1 MPTPKIYEFSFIS
14 KYIENRGEYD
24 DLKSFLEILLNKYE
38 KILKNVDNYIK
49 KKINKYYEFYRYINK
64 FVNEDPYL
72 SKTKSIGFSYSS
84 GFNPSDMNVDKKKF
98 IEIYQTNVFL
108 IKFLLSRLDIEKGE
122 QYYLNTNFEKLPDDM
137 IGKIYENLDEKSRN
151 VMKLTNRYFHE
162 HFYKLADSYPLLD
175 TIVEKSVEQFS
186 YGYFLKK
193 FAYHPIFTELIFL
206 KNRENLIYYFENS
219 NNEIIIYEDTV
230 IILNNKKTL
239 KILRYSDYLKFI
251 NDDFFIIGDRFYYIR
266 RIDEEFKCY
275 KYKYF
280 DVVKYNNRGDET
292 HYIIIMKKNN
302 KYIDLYF
309 IMYKYN
315 LYTIK
320 ELSKVYDL
328 EPIVGDRDNLD
339 ALFHLYKFVQLRPS
353 EE

>member
-137 IGKIYENLDEKSRN
+137 ICKIYENLDEKSRIS
-151 VMKLTNRYFHE
+151 MKLTNRYFHE
-162 HFYKLADSYPLLD
+162 HFYKLADIYPILD
-175 TIVEKSVEQFS
+175 IIAKKSVKQFG
-186 YGYFLKK
+186 YNYFLKK

-206 KNRENLIYYFENS
+206 KNRENLIYYFENE

-230 IILNNKKTL
+230 IILNNEKTL
-239 KILRYSDYLKFI
+239 KILEYSDHLKFVD
-251 NDDFFIIGDRFYYIR
+251 DDFFIIGDRFYYIDD
-266 RIDEEFKCY
+266 IDEEFKCY

-280 DVVKYNNRGDET
+280 DVVKYKNVGYAT
-292 HYIIIMKKNN
+292 HYIIIMKKDN
-302 KYIDLYF
+302 KYIDIYF
-309 IMYKYN
+309 EIEKYQLGNMEELYN
-315 LYTIK
+315 LYHLQPIETIQM
-320 ELSKVYDL
+320 
-328 EPIVGDRDNLD
+328 IG
-339 ALFHLYKFVQLRPS
+339 LR
-353 EE
+353 